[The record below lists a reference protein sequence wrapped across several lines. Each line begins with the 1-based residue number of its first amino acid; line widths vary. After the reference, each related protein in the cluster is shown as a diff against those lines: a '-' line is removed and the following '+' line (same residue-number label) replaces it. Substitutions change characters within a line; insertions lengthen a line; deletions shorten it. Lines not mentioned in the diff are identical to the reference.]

1 MDQRP
6 RRHRRI
12 AELLA
17 RREVRSQEALREL
30 LAQEGLEVAQA
41 TLSRDLREL
50 GVRKGPGGYEL
61 PSSNGNGAGYAPP
74 VVHAPLQRA
83 LAAYALSVEAAGSL
97 VVIKTGPGQA
107 QLVAFELDRSPP
119 DGVAGTIAGDDTI
132 FIACRS
138 VAACARLASFLREL
152 AGLPASHGRSDR

>member
-30 LAQEGLEVAQA
+30 LAREGLEVAQA

-61 PSSNGNGAGYAPP
+61 PNGNGAGHTPTGP
-74 VVHAPLQRA
+74 HGPLQRA
-83 LAAYALSVEAAGSL
+83 LAAYSLSIEAAGGL
-97 VVIKTGPGQA
+97 IVIKTGPGQA

-119 DGVAGTIAGDDTI
+119 EGVVGTIAGDDTI
-132 FIACRS
+132 FVACRS
-138 VAACARLASFLREL
+138 PGACARLVKLLRDL
-152 AGLPASHGRSDR
+152 AGLTDSLGKGAR